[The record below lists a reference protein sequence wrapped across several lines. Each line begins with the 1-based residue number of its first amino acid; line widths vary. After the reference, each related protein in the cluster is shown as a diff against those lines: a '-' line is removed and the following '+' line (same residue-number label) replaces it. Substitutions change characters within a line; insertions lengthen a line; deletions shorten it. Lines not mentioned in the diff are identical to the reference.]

1 MKFNF
6 STIALPF
13 SIEKIELES
22 GEEMIRIAFLII
34 HIDIKYHRN

>member
-13 SIEKIELES
+13 SIEKIDMES
-22 GEEMIRIAFLII
+22 GEGMIRIAFLII
-34 HIDIKYHRN
+34 HLDIKYHKN